1 MDTYRIRTD
10 LERAKVGSYALPLG
24 LEPVDLPEPT
34 QGYVVN
40 MNIAEGEEPD
50 TYAFHVVVSHDRLKP
65 LIQDAFDLMPES
77 VMPIVEVGS
86 RDAYRNL
93 DVYLGRKE
101 LPFDEFEAVWK
112 EYEPIIY
119 EDASIGVGCNA
130 EEPFVEVFMDSWK
143 GLCITVPVSMRR
155 QVQRLLQK
163 HGLREVQ
170 ETWPESLERATEP
183 PTKPREVLA
192 LDDLKCPDLDDILM
206 QLRDALDL
214 ELNIDPGANLDE
226 GGRELGMTLWFA
238 TVLAG
243 RVGHRDKGAYVSLW
257 ATAGSMTELED
268 LAVREVEKL
277 QGYTF
282 DGFYTCDRVAYDDR
296 PDELGDLP
304 PRRLIAQV
312 HQVNVD
318 EW

>member
-1 MDTYRIRTD
+1 
-10 LERAKVGSYALPLG
+10 
-24 LEPVDLPEPT
+24 
-34 QGYVVN
+34 
-40 MNIAEGEEPD
+40 
-50 TYAFHVVVSHDRLKP
+50 
-65 LIQDAFDLMPES
+65 
-77 VMPIVEVGS
+77 
-86 RDAYRNL
+86 
-93 DVYLGRKE
+93 
-101 LPFDEFEAVWK
+101 
-112 EYEPIIY
+112 
-119 EDASIGVGCNA
+119 
-130 EEPFVEVFMDSWK
+130 
-143 GLCITVPVSMRR
+143 
-155 QVQRLLQK
+155 
-163 HGLREVQ
+163 
-170 ETWPESLERATEP
+170 
-183 PTKPREVLA
+183 
-192 LDDLKCPDLDDILM
+192 
-206 QLRDALDL
+206 
-214 ELNIDPGANLDE
+214 
-226 GGRELGMTLWFA
+226 MTLWFA